1 MMEEGTLSIVRRG
14 HTYQVRYA
22 SNNPYTMDHELSTHP
37 DEGHVSAWLHHCGLD
52 PWAIQQAAAELRH
65 GRMAVLPVVWSP
77 AQRHASFLVPG
88 ASAQA
93 DETNAR
99 PADQNLGN
107 LLEQHNRRASY
118 ESSTAA
124 TQLNKERR

>member
-22 SNNPYTMDHELSTHP
+22 SNNPYTMDHELSTHT

-77 AQRHASFLVPG
+77 AQRHASFLVP
-88 ASAQA
+88 A
-93 DETNAR
+93 E
-99 PADQNLGN
+99 GN
-107 LLEQHNRRASY
+107 PGMSTLPKMHGEVSVRA
-118 ESSTAA
+118 EANT
-124 TQLNKERR
+124 L